1 MERDQMLG
9 RKSNLCRDES
19 PAWLRPESPDELPAG
34 QWANADL
41 GSGARGRRSGKYN
54 FFNHLA
60 FP

>member
-1 MERDQMLG
+1 MLG

-41 GSGARGRRSGKYN
+41 GSGARGQRSWTYN